1 MASPQLVSG
10 HAVGYAISWP
20 IRALVGVDPMV
31 IVIGANSVLANAFG
45 WSTGITICAGAFS
58 TGGWPIRG
66 DGRHFYSLPH
76 IFGGAYSL
84 HAHKLL
90 GSSQRLGSPPS
101 TWWAFLLPWW
111 CSGFLK

>member
-45 WSTGITICAGAFS
+45 WSTGITICAGACKSHELGEIAAALWVGFQTWWMPVLVLAMAAITDTHS
-58 TGGWPIRG
+58 FWVC
-66 DGRHFYSLPH
+66 
-76 IFGGAYSL
+76 
-84 HAHKLL
+84 
-90 GSSQRLGSPPS
+90 GSSRHPS
-101 TWWAFLLPWW
+101 
-111 CSGFLK
+111 